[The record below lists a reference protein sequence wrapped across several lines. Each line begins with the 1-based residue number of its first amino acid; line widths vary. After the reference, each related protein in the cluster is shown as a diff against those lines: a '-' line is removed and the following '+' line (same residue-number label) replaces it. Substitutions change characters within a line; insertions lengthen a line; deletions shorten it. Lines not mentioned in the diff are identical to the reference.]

1 MTDDPVAGT
10 RSRSMLAPLRE
21 ILRQERQRT
30 VPAHTSVLHY
40 LGALAVIFFLV
51 EAATGILLLVYYRPS
66 ASAAYY
72 STGII
77 MDEVRFGWLV
87 RSLHRWGSD
96 LLILFCFL
104 HLIRVYFSRAYLA
117 PRQLN
122 WIIGVLLLVLVLTLG
137 FTGTLLPW
145 DQYAYWYIDGARKTI
160 AAVPVMGNVVL
171 ALIWG
176 GWEIGEE
183 VLLRFYAFHVG
194 VLPWLALA
202 FLLVHVLL
210 VWRLGIKTPATGTG
224 RPAAPT
230 PFLPDF
236 LLSLL
241 VTALLVAGLLV
252 TVAVCFPAT
261 LAEPADPLSP
271 LGHAQ
276 PRWYLMP
283 LRELLRGLPGGAAA
297 TTVAAFLLVVL
308 LVPAL
313 DRSVAPPRWLRILQP
328 ALGLLVI
335 VAWLALTLRGY
346 SR

>member
-1 MTDDPVAGT
+1 
-10 RSRSMLAPLRE
+10 MLSPIRE
-21 ILRQERQRT
+21 ILRLERQRT
-30 VPAHTSVLHY
+30 VPPHISVLHY
-40 LGALAVIFFLV
+40 LGALAVIIFFV
-51 EAATGILLLVYYRPS
+51 EAASGILLMVYYRPS
-66 ASAAYY
+66 AGAAYY

-77 MDEVRFGWLV
+77 MDEVRLGWLV
-87 RSLHRWGSD
+87 RSLHRLGSD
-96 LLILFCFL
+96 LLILLCFL
-104 HLIRVYFSRAYLA
+104 HLIRVYFSRAYQA

-160 AAVPVMGNVVL
+160 AGVPVVGSLVL

-202 FLLVHVLL
+202 LLLLHVLL
-210 VWRLGIKTPATGTG
+210 IWRFGIKAPA
-224 RPAAPT
+224 PAHAPPDAAPT

-241 VTALLVAGLLV
+241 MATLLVGGALV
-252 TVAVCFPAT
+252 SIAVCFPAT
-261 LAEPADPLSP
+261 LGEQADPLSP
-271 LGHAQ
+271 LGHAL

-283 LRELLRGLPGGAAA
+283 LRELLRGLPGGAASL
-297 TTVAAFLLVVL
+297 TVMAFFLVVL
-308 LVPAL
+308 FVPAL
-313 DRSVAPPRWLRILQP
+313 DRGAAQPRWSRILQP

-335 VAWLALTLRGY
+335 AAWLALTLRGCV
-346 SR
+346 R